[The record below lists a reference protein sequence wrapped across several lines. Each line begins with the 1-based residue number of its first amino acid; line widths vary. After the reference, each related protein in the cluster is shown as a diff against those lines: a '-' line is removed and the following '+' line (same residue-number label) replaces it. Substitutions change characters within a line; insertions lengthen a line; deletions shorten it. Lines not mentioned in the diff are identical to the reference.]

1 MSFETP
7 SALANSIMASLY
19 DVLTSGDNSVPAS
32 EDNFFSWTTPG
43 MPIEADD
50 FDFLSQGLTGIVN
63 KSAVE
68 DLGTETETPEI
79 TPELLEQL
87 RTTDTAR
94 LYMQAES
101 FARMVDFVP
110 DLAKLNNEQFTRLSV
125 MNNEGTLSERY
136 EHVLRMSQVMQ
147 SELPADIKE

>member
-1 MSFETP
+1 
-7 SALANSIMASLY
+7 
-19 DVLTSGDNSVPAS
+19 
-32 EDNFFSWTTPG
+32 